1 MGGVKRVFAGR
12 LCIHQLHH
20 ADEYNGSPWLNRKGF
35 PMQIAAMFV
44 NYYNSGERMPEIA
57 CGQTWLSRLLLM
69 STVPNTGRSLFNS
82 SNRGLDEEDQ

>member
-44 NYYNSGERMPEIA
+44 NYYNSGERQTMYHLMT
-57 CGQTWLSRLLLM
+57 CGDARNCMWTNLAIQILADVNCAKHW
-69 STVPNTGRSLFNS
+69 
-82 SNRGLDEEDQ
+82 EESI